1 MSIHIPSLLGAPFT
15 ESSHTKQ
22 EIKTIVSKSLQSVDT
37 GVVQNQVPMFS
48 MGSTN
53 KVPSPSVQTGV
64 PLSMRGT
71 PVKVENS
78 IPPSN
83 LMAGQVPPRPLSA
96 APAPVSGTP
105 GASMSTGKP
114 GGQGSLVLRKEGLSI
129 PMPKSSTVAGTLR
142 IQIPYQN
149 NKPLFERIK
158 DIIFVPGPPKPP
170 MAAAGPKPPMAA
182 AGPKPPMAAA
192 GPKPPMAA
200 AGPKPPMAAAGP
212 KPPPPVAPPRVF
224 VGRKRVRKYKDGRV
238 VDISRGKAVTT
249 YPDGR
254 RVIMKRNK
262 LGRMVTTTIK
272 PNGVRIVQQ
281 GKRTILIQ
289 PNGQRVITKRGPFGG
304 VTVVTLKTDGT
315 RIVQK
320 DGKRVIL
327 KRRR

>member
-170 MAAAGPKPPMAA
+170 MAAAGPKPP
-182 AGPKPPMAAA
+182 
-192 GPKPPMAA
+192 
-200 AGPKPPMAAAGP
+200 
-212 KPPPPVAPPRVF
+212 PPVAPPRVF

>member
-1 MSIHIPSLLGAPFT
+1 MGAPFT

-37 GVVQNQVPMFS
+37 GVLQSQVPSFS
-48 MGSTN
+48 MKPAN
-53 KVPSPSVQTGV
+53 VVPPPVQTGI

-71 PVKVENS
+71 PTQGLGVAAP
-78 IPPSN
+78 PPSN
-83 LMAGQVPPRPLSA
+83 LMAGQIPPKPLSA
-96 APAPVSGTP
+96 APAPVQGKP

-129 PMPKSSTVAGTLR
+129 PIPKNSTVAGTLR

-149 NKPLFERIK
+149 NKPLFEKIK
-158 DIIFVPGPPKPP
+158 DIIFVPRSLVAPKPGAAP
-170 MAAAGPKPPMAA
+170 MA
-182 AGPKPPMAAA
+182 
-192 GPKPPMAA
+192 
-200 AGPKPPMAAAGP
+200 P

-272 PNGVRIVQQ
+272 PNGVRIVNQ
-281 GKRTILIQ
+281 GRRTILIQ
-289 PNGQRVITKRGPFGG
+289 PNGQRVITKRGPFGR

-320 DGKRVIL
+320 GGKTVVL

>member
-1 MSIHIPSLLGAPFT
+1 MSIHIPSLMGAPFT

-37 GVVQNQVPMFS
+37 GVLQSQVPSFS
-48 MGSTN
+48 MKPAN
-53 KVPSPSVQTGV
+53 VVPPPVQTGI

-71 PVKVENS
+71 PTQGLGVAAP
-78 IPPSN
+78 PPSN
-83 LMAGQVPPRPLSA
+83 LMAGQIPPKPLSA
-96 APAPVSGTP
+96 APAPVQGKP

-129 PMPKSSTVAGTLR
+129 PIPKNSTVAGTLR

-149 NKPLFERIK
+149 NKPLFEKIK
-158 DIIFVPGPPKPP
+158 DIIFVPRSLVAPKPGAAP
-170 MAAAGPKPPMAA
+170 MAPKPGAAPMA
-182 AGPKPPMAAA
+182 
-192 GPKPPMAA
+192 
-200 AGPKPPMAAAGP
+200 P

-272 PNGVRIVQQ
+272 PNGVRIVNQ
-281 GKRTILIQ
+281 GRRTILIQ
-289 PNGQRVITKRGPFGG
+289 PNGQRVITKRGPFGR

-320 DGKRVIL
+320 GGKTVVL